1 MRWIAA
7 LALIFAVAGC
17 APKGTLRQA
26 QPFDTRAGRATQDD
40 KAPASRKLAVVTT
53 ISVLNSFAQAV
64 GGEHVSVTNIVPVGA
79 SPETFAP
86 TPQDV
91 ATVADAS
98 VLVENGAGLESWLDR
113 LLRDA
118 GKPDLRIVVCADG
131 LPVKSSNPHLWMD
144 PVLAKRYVV
153 KIRDAFIAA
162 DPADAQDYRRNATS
176 YEARIDALTKEI
188 RSKIAEIPRSHRYMI
203 VFHNAWLYYNDR
215 FGITTLGFVERNPG
229 QEPNPQQIAQL
240 IDLAKQHHVRAVFSE
255 PEYSPKLLYAI
266 AQSAGIKV
274 VENLYDDSIG
284 TDPRVSNYIA
294 MLTYDTGVIV
304 DTMK

>member
-1 MRWIAA
+1 MKHVAA
-7 LALIFAVAGC
+7 LALLSLAAGC
-17 APKGTLRQA
+17 ASKGGQA
-26 QPFDTRAGRATQDD
+26 RGDAANVTS
-40 KAPASRKLAVVTT
+40 PALKKIAVVTT
-53 ISVLNSFAQAV
+53 ISVLNSFVQAV
-64 GGEHVSVTNIVPVGA
+64 GGERVTVSNIVPVGA

-91 ATVADAS
+91 ATVADAN

-113 LLRDA
+113 LLSDA
-118 GKPDLRIVVCADG
+118 GARDLRIVICADG
-131 LPVKSSNPHLWMD
+131 LPVRSLNPHLWMD
-144 PVLAKRYVV
+144 PELAKRYVG
-153 KIRDAFIAA
+153 KIRDALIAA
-162 DPADAQDYRRNATS
+162 DSADAQEYRRNAAS
-176 YEARIDALTKEI
+176 YDARLDALSKWI
-188 RSKIAEIPRSHRYMI
+188 RAQIAVVPPSRRYMI
-203 VFHNAWLYYNDR
+203 VFHNAWLYYNAR

-240 IDLAKQHHVRAVFSE
+240 IDLAKQHRVRAVFSE

-266 AQSAGIKV
+266 AQGAGIKV

-294 MLTYDTGVIV
+294 MLTYDTSVIV